1 MHKRIKSVGGPLRP
15 VVILETIEVE
25 YVSDNEVKEEVKEEA
40 VFVEE
45 VREEVVVQ
53 SEEVVSAETR
63 ILYDRSFTARLTQIG
78 EDVKD
83 FYSELKNYILSYKGL
98 KSRISWH
105 FDSFNKG
112 REKCIKI
119 QFRGKSMYMYTP
131 LSIEELPEKYH
142 LKDVSD
148 MARYE
153 DVPTALKIKTP
164 RALKYAKELVD
175 ILMQKMGVEQGNIP
189 NDEYKPKYKSDDEL
203 IEMGLIKVKTTNSTF
218 AALKSGDNE

>member
-1 MHKRIKSVGGPLRP
+1 MHKRIKSVSGPLRP
-15 VVILETIEVE
+15 VIILETIEIE
-25 YVSDNEVKEEVKEEA
+25 YQSDNEVKEEVKVEA
-40 VFVEE
+40 AIVEE

-53 SEEVVSAETR
+53 TEEVVAAETR
-63 ILYDRSFTARLTQIG
+63 ILYDRSFTARLMQIG
-78 EDVKD
+78 DDVKD
-83 FYSELKNYILSYKGL
+83 YYSELKNYILSYKGL
-98 KSRISWH
+98 KSRTSWH

-112 REKCIKI
+112 REKCVKI

-131 LSIEELPEKYH
+131 LSIAELPEKYH

-175 ILMQKMGVEQGNIP
+175 ILMHKLGAEQGNIP
-189 NDEYKPKYKSDDEL
+189 DENYILKYKPDDEL
-203 IEMGLIKVKTTNSTF
+203 IAMGLIKVKTTTNTF
-218 AALKSGDNE
+218 AALKSDDNE